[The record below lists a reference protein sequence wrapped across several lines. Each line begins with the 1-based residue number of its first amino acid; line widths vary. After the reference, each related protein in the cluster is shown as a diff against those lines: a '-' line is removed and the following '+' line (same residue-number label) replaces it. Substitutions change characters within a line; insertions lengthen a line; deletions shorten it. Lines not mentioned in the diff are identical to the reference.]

1 MPHSFSRSL
10 SVGLDLWEGLL
21 DELSKDCGRKEGHI
35 AFLLAHLQVQLEQTA
50 LAQRAVLVAAQVEVL
65 FEPKILSLFKKIW
78 MWQKINNKYIH
89 TYNRS

>member
-1 MPHSFSRSL
+1 MVVVVSSFIDFSKQASIVMPHAFSRSL

-35 AFLLAHLQVQLEQTA
+35 AFLLAHLQVLLEQTA

-65 FEPKILSLFKKIW
+65 FEPNKIFKKK
-78 MWQKINNKYIH
+78 Q
-89 TYNRS
+89 